1 MLGMFFQFSC
11 ISLLQVLKKKIQCL
25 NLDFCLLKI
34 MKLIAMKLT
43 IAPTLATIQQSLRH
57 EQFPVP
63 HCHFYLNLWKR
74 KNRMKAARKGPLT
87 SFGWF
92 VCTCCHCFRLTDCKI
107 TEVDRTDTL
116 ALWSWFFVTQS
127 RDPAPVHKLT
137 CHVCCQLIKI
147 SNEIQTARKAM
158 QSYLPQLIPL
168 VIAASSEVCYMYYY
182 HK

>member
-1 MLGMFFQFSC
+1 M
-11 ISLLQVLKKKIQCL
+11 
-25 NLDFCLLKI
+25 
-34 MKLIAMKLT
+34 
-43 IAPTLATIQQSLRH
+43 
-57 EQFPVP
+57 
-63 HCHFYLNLWKR
+63 
-74 KNRMKAARKGPLT
+74 
-87 SFGWF
+87 
-92 VCTCCHCFRLTDCKI
+92 CTCHHCFRLTDCKI

-137 CHVCCQLIKI
+137 CHVCCQLIKM

-182 HK
+182 HKLVGTFLSLQWNYVLILCLIVVRCFLFMENDFVYVWLLSNVLFSGDDNP